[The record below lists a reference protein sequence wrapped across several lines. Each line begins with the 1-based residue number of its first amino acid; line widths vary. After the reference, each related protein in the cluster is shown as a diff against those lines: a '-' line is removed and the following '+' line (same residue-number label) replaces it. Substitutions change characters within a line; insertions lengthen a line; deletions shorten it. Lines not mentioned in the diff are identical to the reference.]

1 MGKPEPVK
9 NVPMKHA
16 EDVRAKHLHVRVPRV
31 LAVYGSPRAGGNTDT
46 LLDYFLEGC
55 SQAACTVEK
64 AVLRGLDILSC
75 SSCNRCARTGRCV
88 VDDDMIPFYDRLVEY
103 ERIVFA
109 FPVFFMGPP
118 AVAKAFIDRGQALWV
133 RRFVLKANS
142 VSDGRKGFLL
152 STGGFRSPDHH
163 AGERIFSCNISIIKA
178 FLSACGVR
186 YSGELLYPGIE
197 GADDVR
203 NNPGIIR
210 EAIEAGRKWIGPE
223 DHSNLK

>member
-1 MGKPEPVK
+1 MGEPEPVK
-9 NVPMKHA
+9 NVPTK
-16 EDVRAKHLHVRVPRV
+16 RAKDGRARHVRVVQV

-55 SQAACTVEK
+55 RQAACRVEK
-64 AVLRGLDILSC
+64 AVLRELDILPC
-75 SSCNRCARTGRCV
+75 SSCNRCGQTGRCV
-88 VDDDMIPFYDRLVEY
+88 IDDDMTRYYDALVGY
-103 ERIVFA
+103 ECIVFA

-133 RRFVLKANS
+133 RRFVLKGMT

-152 STGGFRSPDHH
+152 STGGFRSPDHRQ
-163 AGERIFSCNISIIKA
+163 GERIFSCNISITKA
-178 FLSACGVR
+178 FMSACGVR

-203 NNPGIIR
+203 KSPGIIR
-210 EAIEAGRKWIGPE
+210 DAIKAGREWIGPE
-223 DHSNLK
+223 GHSNLK